1 MSKGIS
7 RADAALGFDHAKV
20 GGDAQKQVENAID
33 RLVDSGTERG
43 LQVAV
48 YRGADLVVDAVA
60 GIADP
65 ESGRPVTPDTPF
77 YNFSVGKGA
86 ASTTVHVLAQRGLFG
101 YDTPVVEL
109 WPEFGAHGKESVTVR
124 HVLNHT
130 AGVPGIPLD
139 TTIEDVCNWDKMCAA
154 IADEELWWEP
164 GTKVGYHAYT
174 FGYIV
179 GEIVR
184 RATGKRISQV
194 LREDV
199 AGLLGVADE
208 IYFGMPES
216 EHHRLARLEDAPS
229 PAGAMPEMPPDL
241 PIFKAGPMSTFP
253 NAQMGNRTDV
263 LSADIPAGGKV
274 SARAIARMYADLLTE
289 VGGVRLISAERLRE
303 ATAVSSSGT
312 DQVFGNTTTWGLG
325 YAIGGLGAPEDAKTV
340 FGVGGVGGSFACGD
354 TATGISFAVTKNRL
368 TADFSAASELREI
381 VRKALG
387 RGQVLY
393 DHNGA

>member
-1 MSKGIS
+1 MMSKTK
-7 RADAALGFDHAKV
+7 ADTALVFDHGKIV
-20 GGDAQKQVENAID
+20 SDAQKQVQEAMD
-33 RLVDSGTERG
+33 RLVDAGAERG

-184 RATGKRISQV
+184 RATGKRISEV
-194 LREDV
+194 LLEEV
-199 AGLLGVADE
+199 SGPLGVADE

-229 PAGAMPEMPPDL
+229 AGPMPEMPPDL
-241 PIFKAGPMSTFP
+241 PMFKAAPMSLVP
-253 NAQMGNRTDV
+253 NAQLGNRTDI
-263 LSADIPAGGKV
+263 LSADIPAGGKT
-274 SARAIARMYADLLTE
+274 SARAIARMYTALMTE
-289 VGGVRLISAERLRE
+289 VDGVRLIPPQRLHDV
-303 ATAVSSSGT
+303 TALSSSGI
-312 DQVFGNTTTWGLG
+312 DQVFGNPTTWALG
-325 YAIGGLGAPEDAKTV
+325 YSLGRLGSTAQDSPTTFGFGG
-340 FGVGGVGGSFACGD
+340 FGGSFACAD
-354 TATGISFAVTKNRL
+354 TTTGIAFAVTKNRL
-368 TADFSAASELREI
+368 TSDFSAATQLSRLVSEA
-381 VRKALG
+381 VSG
-387 RGQVLY
+387 G
-393 DHNGA
+393 